1 MHSITLYK
9 LVSGLSKLKFQLL
22 VLLSLFVGFNI
33 SYAQSRIQNLTA
45 TRYKETIQLS
55 FNISAGTSCSGY
67 QIYHS
72 TDSINFN
79 LLHDYVGVCGEITKP
94 QTILFEHT
102 NPIKNS
108 KNYYKILIAPNDFS
122 AIASALFIDFSNND
136 FVVSPNPISSTFD
149 LHINNNSTQNTL
161 KIYNEKGELVFE
173 KIDISDS
180 LYKGDLSF
188 LTKGIYVFK
197 ISSSYAKTY
206 QIKVLKL

>member
-1 MHSITLYK
+1 MNSIFTYI
-9 LVSGLSKLKFQLL
+9 LVLNSNKLKFQKI
-22 VLLSLFVGFNI
+22 VLLFFFIGLNV

-55 FNISAGTSCSGY
+55 FNISAGISCSGY

-72 TDSINFN
+72 SDSINFI
-79 LLHDYVGVCGEITKP
+79 LLHDYVGICGEITKP

-108 KNYYKILIAPNDFS
+108 KNYYKIFIAPNDFS
-122 AIASALFIDFSNND
+122 AITSVLFIDFLNNE
-136 FVVSPNPISSTFD
+136 FVVLPNPISSTFD
-149 LHINNNSTQNTL
+149 LHINNTTQNTL
-161 KIYNEKGELVFE
+161 KIYNEKGELVYE
-173 KIDISDS
+173 KTDITDS

-197 ISSSYAKTY
+197 ISSSYSKTY